1 MSYTF
6 KINELV
12 LSNPID
18 IMFLHHYSYYVFLVE
33 EYIMYKEQ
41 GTCVWIDFLSYNWYK
56 MKAEKRM
63 ANVRKE
69 QQNEVGGDSV
79 VLHNCCRFGLASYF
93 FWISFFSFFNKCTFF
108 YMYMD
113 IHTFTYQQHCSASAL
128 LYWNMAVWRWFKSL
142 CSVKMSGFQTT
153 LFSINNTILVCEQFI
168 ICAVVV
174 ILWRRMFTTEEATV
188 YGVYKSVWSYSVKQI
203 KKQHH
208 CKKWWNL

>member
-93 FWISFFSFFNKCTFF
+93 FWIYFFHFLTSVLSSTCTW
-108 YMYMD
+108 MA
-113 IHTFTYQQHCSASAL
+113 IL
-128 LYWNMAVWRWFKSL
+128 LH
-142 CSVKMSGFQTT
+142 
-153 LFSINNTILVCEQFI
+153 INNAVLHQHFCIETWQFEGDLSH
-168 ICAVVV
+168 CVV
-174 ILWRRMFTTEEATV
+174 
-188 YGVYKSVWSYSVKQI
+188 
-203 KKQHH
+203 
-208 CKKWWNL
+208 